1 MRYLLLPDKF
11 KGSLTS
17 KEVIQ
22 SLKKGIVKFDPKAE
36 FQSYIISDGGEG
48 FLESLESLIDFK
60 RIEIN
65 SKDSLHNQI
74 NSYYLIDENIYRTC

>member
-17 KEVIQ
+17 EEVINA
-22 SLKKGIVKFDPKAE
+22 LKKGILSFDSKAE

-48 FLESLESLIDFK
+48 FLDSLESLIDFK
-60 RIEIN
+60 RIDIK
-65 SKDSLHNQI
+65 SKDSRNNQI
-74 NSYYLIDENIYRTC
+74 NSYLIIFNYITY